1 AMLAVRASEADVLP
15 LLEGHDGV
23 GVAAVN
29 GPSSVVISGA
39 EAEVAVVVGHLEQ
52 RGVRTRK
59 LRVSHAFH
67 SPLMEPMLAE
77 FRQTVE
83 RLRYEVPRIPLV
95 SNLTGELVGDE
106 VCEPEY
112 WVRHVREAVRFAD
125 GVTRLAALGVTAV
138 LELGPD
144 GVLSSMGQD
153 SAPELLFSPVLRKD
167 RDETTS
173 LLEALAGIYVQGQ
186 SVDWATY
193 LAPARPRRVEL
204 PTYAFQRDR
213 YWVQPIRPE
222 SESTFDVQDW
232 ADSGFWDAVE
242 RGDASELA
250 DLLALSG
257 DESLTAV

>member
-1 AMLAVRASEADVLP
+1 M
-15 LLEGHDGV
+15 
-23 GVAAVN
+23 
-29 GPSSVVISGA
+29 
-39 EAEVAVVVGHLEQ
+39 
-52 RGVRTRK
+52 
-59 LRVSHAFH
+59 SHAFH

-125 GVTRLAALGVTAV
+125 GVMRLAALGVTAV

-167 RDETTS
+167 RDESDS
-173 LLEALAGIYVQGQ
+173 LLEALAQVYVQGHV
-186 SVDWATY
+186 VDWAAFLT
-193 LAPARPRRVEL
+193 PSRPRRVEL
-204 PTYAFQRDR
+204 PTYAFQRER
-213 YWVQPIRPE
+213 YWMGSAPE
-222 SESTFDVQDW
+222 ADEDIPETV
-232 ADSGFWDAVE
+232 DSGFWDAVE